1 MPSKLLKI
9 LLLLTLLTVG
19 TDDYALAQRKTR
31 KASRQNY
38 ETEQKKLK
46 KQIAD
51 TEQKLDENSK
61 NIKTQSRNI
70 KLREEQIKQRQQ
82 LIAIQKKHIEE
93 LNDDENML
101 SQHIE
106 RLEKSHETKQ
116 KKYAAA
122 VRQMY
127 KWRTGHEWLRFI
139 ISAQSVAES
148 MRRARLVMQVIK
160 HTKNQALE
168 IREEQQESEET
179 RQQLNTTRTDHEHTL
194 ASISSERDRLAKLQ
208 EKQKAELTTLENDK
222 KKLETSLERDRK
234 RMAEVERQIQRMIEQ
249 AAAEAKRKA
258 EAEAKRKAE
267 AEAKAAK
274 AAAAKQK
281 NNNTKKNAGSNN
293 TATPKRP
300 ATPTNSVP
308 TDARLTGSFAS
319 NKGKMSYPVDQAFT
333 VTSRYSRAA
342 NGNSSIVITTKRG
355 AKACSVFEGTVM
367 RTFKSTEEWTV
378 IIGHGDYRTVYMN
391 LQNVTVRDGQKVSTR
406 QPIGTIKPEP
416 NSTKAELRFW
426 IYKDANPINPE
437 VWLKR

>member
-1 MPSKLLKI
+1 MA
-9 LLLLTLLTVG
+9 G
-19 TDDYALAQRKTR
+19 TDDYALAQRKSKRT
-31 KASRQNY
+31 SRQSY

-51 TEQKLDENSK
+51 TEQKLNENNK

-70 KLREEQIKQRQQ
+70 KLREEQIKKRQQ
-82 LIAIQKKHIEE
+82 LIAIQQKHIEE
-93 LNDDENML
+93 LSEDEEML

-106 RLEKSHETKQ
+106 RLEKSHDIKQ

-122 VRQMY
+122 VRQLY

-139 ISAQSVAES
+139 MSAQSVEES
-148 MRRARLVMQVIK
+148 LRRTRLVTRIIK
-160 HTKNQALE
+160 HTKTQALE
-168 IREEQQESEET
+168 IREERQESEET
-179 RQQLNTTRTDHEHTL
+179 RQQLNNTRTDHEHTL
-194 ASISSERDRLAKLQ
+194 ASISSERDKLAKLQ
-208 EKQKAELTTLENDK
+208 AQQKAELSTLEKDK
-222 KKLETSLERDRK
+222 QKLETSLQRDRN

-258 EAEAKRKAE
+258 EAEAKRKA
-267 AEAKAAK
+267 AAK
-274 AAAAKQK
+274 AKAEKEAKTASAGK
-281 NNNTKKNAGSNN
+281 RNNSGSSSQ
-293 TATPKRP
+293 TPKKSSP
-300 ATPTNSVP
+300 APTESAP
-308 TDARLTGSFAS
+308 SDARLTGSFAS
-319 NKGKMSYPVDQAFT
+319 NKGKMSYPVDQAYT
-333 VTSRYSRAA
+333 VTSHYSRSA

-367 RTFKSTEEWTV
+367 RTFKSAEEWTV

-406 QPIGTIKPEP
+406 QPLGTIKPEP

-426 IYKDANPINPE
+426 IYKDANPVNPE

>member
-1 MPSKLLKI
+1 M
-9 LLLLTLLTVG
+9 VG
-19 TDDYALAQRKTR
+19 TEDYALAQRKDKRT
-31 KASRQNY
+31 SRQTY

-51 TEQKLDENSK
+51 TEQKLNENSK

-70 KLREEQIKQRQQ
+70 KLREEQIKKRQQ
-82 LIAIQKKHIEE
+82 LIAIQQKHIEE
-93 LNDDENML
+93 LTDDEEML

-106 RLEKSHETKQ
+106 RLEKSHENKQ
-116 KKYAAA
+116 KKYATA

-139 ISAQSVAES
+139 MSAQSVAES
-148 MRRARLVMQVIK
+148 MRRTRLVMQVIK
-160 HTKNQALE
+160 HTKDQAIE
-168 IREEQQESEET
+168 IREEQHESEET
-179 RQQLNTTRTDHEHTL
+179 RQQLSNTRTDHEHTL

-208 EKQKAELTTLENDK
+208 EKQKAELSTLENDK
-222 KKLETSLERDRK
+222 KKLETSLQRDRK

-258 EAEAKRKAE
+258 EAEAKRQASAQK
-267 AEAKAAK
+267 
-274 AAAAKQK
+274 K
-281 NNNTKKNAGSNN
+281 NNGNAKSNAGSS
-293 TATPKRP
+293 AQTPKKSSPTP
-300 ATPTNSVP
+300 ANSAP
-308 TDARLTGSFAS
+308 SDARLTGSFAS
-319 NKGKMSYPVDQAFT
+319 NKGKMSYPVDQAYT

-367 RTFKSTEEWTV
+367 RTFKSAEEWTV
-378 IIGHGDYRTVYMN
+378 IIGHGDYRSVYMN

-426 IYKDANPINPE
+426 IYKDANPVNPE